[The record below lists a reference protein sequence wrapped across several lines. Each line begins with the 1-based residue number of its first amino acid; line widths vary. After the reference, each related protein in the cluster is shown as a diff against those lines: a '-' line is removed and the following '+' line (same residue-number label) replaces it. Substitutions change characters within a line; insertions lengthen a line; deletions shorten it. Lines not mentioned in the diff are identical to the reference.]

1 MQRFGFLLIPGF
13 SMLSLA
19 AAVEP
24 LRMANAQAEE
34 ELYQW
39 DFLSWDNTS
48 VNASNNM
55 VTAPTIDVDQ
65 VKMLDVLLVVA
76 GINVATYGDDVFFA
90 WLRQAS
96 RQVDLLGSTSTGALL
111 LAKAKLLRHKT
122 CTIHWEYVDSFREQ
136 FPDVWMSGELYEFDG
151 SLFTCSGGSA
161 GLDMMLQIIADQHG
175 YELALL
181 VAEQYMHPHI
191 RPPHQDQRMRL
202 QSRLNINNPRLIKAL
217 DIMRQNLEAPLT
229 CQELADASN
238 MSARQMER
246 LFKQYL
252 HQSPGQYYLHLRL
265 EKTQQLLRQSSLS
278 VLQVATACG
287 FSSTSYLAR
296 CYQKKYACS
305 PRQERAR
312 NSNRYNL
319 FLCCVMGHF

>member
-1 MQRFGFLLIPGF
+1 MQRFGFFLVPGF

-24 LRMANAQAEE
+24 LRMANAQAQE

-39 DFLSWDNTS
+39 EFLSWDDIPVS
-48 VNASNNM
+48 ASNQM
-55 VTAPTIDVDQ
+55 VTAPTINVDQ
-65 VKMLDVLLVVA
+65 VKVLDVLLIVA

-90 WLRQAS
+90 WLRQAA
-96 RQVDLLGSTSTGALL
+96 RQVDLLGSTSTGSLL

-202 QSRLNINNPRLIKAL
+202 QSRLNINNPRLIKAI
-217 DIMRQNLEAPLT
+217 DFMRQNLDAPLT

-252 HQSPGQYYLHLRL
+252 QHSPGQYYLHLRL

-296 CYQKKYACS
+296 CYQKKYDCS

-312 NSNRYNL
+312 NSNR
-319 FLCCVMGHF
+319 

>member
-34 ELYQW
+34 ELFQW
-39 DFLSWDNTS
+39 DFLSWGNTS

-191 RPPHQDQRMRL
+191 SPPHQDQRMRL

-312 NSNRYNL
+312 NSNR
-319 FLCCVMGHF
+319 

>member
-229 CQELADASN
+229 CQELADASY

-312 NSNRYNL
+312 NSNR
-319 FLCCVMGHF
+319 

>member
-39 DFLSWDNTS
+39 DFLTWDNTS

-55 VTAPTIDVDQ
+55 VTTPTINVDQ

-96 RQVDLLGSTSTGALL
+96 RQVDLLGSTSTGSLL

-217 DIMRQNLEAPLT
+217 DIMRQNLASPLT

-305 PRQERAR
+305 PRQERSH
-312 NSNRYNL
+312 NSNR
-319 FLCCVMGHF
+319 

>member
-1 MQRFGFLLIPGF
+1 MQRFGFFLVPGF

-24 LRMANAQAEE
+24 LRMANAQAQE

-39 DFLSWDNTS
+39 EFLSWDDIPVS
-48 VNASNNM
+48 ASNQM
-55 VTAPTIDVDQ
+55 ITAPTVNVDQ
-65 VKMLDVLLVVA
+65 VKVLDVLLIVA
-76 GINVATYGDDVFFA
+76 GINVAAYGDDVFFA
-90 WLRQAS
+90 WLRQAA
-96 RQVDLLGSTSTGALL
+96 RQVDLLGSTSTGSLL

-151 SLFTCSGGSA
+151 TLFTCSGGSA

-202 QSRLNINNPRLIKAL
+202 QSRLNINNPRLIKAI
-217 DIMRQNLEAPLT
+217 DFMRQNLDAPLT
-229 CQELADASN
+229 CQELANASN
-238 MSARQMER
+238 ISARQMER
-246 LFKQYL
+246 LFNQYL
-252 HQSPGQYYLHLRL
+252 QQSPGQYYLHLRL

-296 CYQKKYACS
+296 CYQKKYGCS

-312 NSNRYNL
+312 NSNR
-319 FLCCVMGHF
+319 

>member
-65 VKMLDVLLVVA
+65 VKILDVLLVVA

-151 SLFTCSGGSA
+151 NLFTCSGGSA

-265 EKTQQLLRQSSLS
+265 EKTQLLLRQSSLS

-312 NSNRYNL
+312 NSNR
-319 FLCCVMGHF
+319 

>member
-1 MQRFGFLLIPGF
+1 MQRFGFFLVPGF

-24 LRMANAQAEE
+24 LRMANAQAQE

-39 DFLSWDNTS
+39 EFLSWDDIPVS
-48 VNASNNM
+48 ASNQM
-55 VTAPTIDVDQ
+55 VTAPTINVDQ
-65 VKMLDVLLVVA
+65 VKVLDVLLIVA

-90 WLRQAS
+90 WLRQAA
-96 RQVDLLGSTSTGALL
+96 RQVDLLGSTSTGSLL

-202 QSRLNINNPRLIKAL
+202 QSRLNINNPRLIKAI
-217 DIMRQNLEAPLT
+217 DFMRQNLDAPLT

-238 MSARQMER
+238 MSA
-246 LFKQYL
+246 
-252 HQSPGQYYLHLRL
+252 PG
-265 EKTQQLLRQSSLS
+265 KGTQ
-278 VLQVATACG
+278 
-287 FSSTSYLAR
+287 
-296 CYQKKYACS
+296 
-305 PRQERAR
+305 
-312 NSNRYNL
+312 
-319 FLCCVMGHF
+319 

>member
-55 VTAPTIDVDQ
+55 VTAPTIEVDQ

-312 NSNRYNL
+312 NSNR
-319 FLCCVMGHF
+319 

>member
-76 GINVATYGDDVFFA
+76 GINVATYGDDVFFS

-312 NSNRYNL
+312 NSNR
-319 FLCCVMGHF
+319 

>member
-1 MQRFGFLLIPGF
+1 MQRFGFFLVPGF

-24 LRMANAQAEE
+24 LRMANAQAQE

-39 DFLSWDNTS
+39 EFLSWDDLPVS
-48 VNASNNM
+48 ASNQM
-55 VTAPTIDVDQ
+55 VTAPTINVDQ
-65 VKMLDVLLVVA
+65 VKVLDVLLIVA

-90 WLRQAS
+90 WLRQAA
-96 RQVDLLGSTSTGALL
+96 RQVDLLGSTSTGSLL

-202 QSRLNINNPRLIKAL
+202 QSRLNINNPRLIKAI
-217 DIMRQNLEAPLT
+217 DFMRQNLDAPLT

-252 HQSPGQYYLHLRL
+252 QHSPGQYYLHLRL

-296 CYQKKYACS
+296 CYQKKYDCS

-312 NSNRYNL
+312 NSNR
-319 FLCCVMGHF
+319 

>member
-1 MQRFGFLLIPGF
+1 
-13 SMLSLA
+13 
-19 AAVEP
+19 
-24 LRMANAQAEE
+24 
-34 ELYQW
+34 QW
-39 DFLSWDNTS
+39 DFLSWGNTS

-312 NSNRYNL
+312 NSNR
-319 FLCCVMGHF
+319 

>member
-312 NSNRYNL
+312 NSNR
-319 FLCCVMGHF
+319 

>member
-1 MQRFGFLLIPGF
+1 MCFYGLIMQRFGFFLVPGF

-19 AAVEP
+19 AALEP
-24 LRMANAQAEE
+24 LRMANAQAGD

-39 DFLSWDNTS
+39 EFLSWDGS
-48 VNASNNM
+48 PVSASNYM
-55 VTAPTIDVDQ
+55 TTAPTISLDQ
-65 VKMLDVLLVVA
+65 VKSLDVLLVVA
-76 GINVATYGDDVFFA
+76 GINVASYGNDKFFA
-90 WLRQAS
+90 WLRQAA
-96 RQVDLLGSTSTGALL
+96 RQVDMLGSTSTGSLL

-202 QSRLNINNPRLIKAL
+202 QSRLNINNPRLIKAI
-217 DIMRQNLEAPLT
+217 DIMRQNLEVPLT

-252 HQSPGQYYLHLRL
+252 QQSPGQYYLHLRL

-278 VLQVATACG
+278 VLQIATACG

-296 CYQKKYACS
+296 CYQKKYSCS

-312 NSNRYNL
+312 NSNR
-319 FLCCVMGHF
+319 

>member
-1 MQRFGFLLIPGF
+1 MQRFGFFLVPGF

-24 LRMANAQAEE
+24 LRMANAQAQE

-39 DFLSWDNTS
+39 EFLSWDDIPVS
-48 VNASNNM
+48 ASNQM
-55 VTAPTIDVDQ
+55 ITAPTVNVDQ
-65 VKMLDVLLVVA
+65 VKVLDVLLIVA
-76 GINVATYGDDVFFA
+76 GINVAAYGDDVFFA
-90 WLRQAS
+90 WLRQAA
-96 RQVDLLGSTSTGALL
+96 RQVDLLGSTSTGSLL

-202 QSRLNINNPRLIKAL
+202 QSRLNINNPRLIKAI
-217 DIMRQNLEAPLT
+217 DFMRQNLDAPLT
-229 CQELADASN
+229 CQELANASN
-238 MSARQMER
+238 ISARQMER
-246 LFKQYL
+246 LFNQYL
-252 HQSPGQYYLHLRL
+252 QQSPGQYYLHLRL

-296 CYQKKYACS
+296 CYQKKYGCS

-312 NSNRYNL
+312 NSNR
-319 FLCCVMGHF
+319 

>member
-90 WLRQAS
+90 WLRKAS

-312 NSNRYNL
+312 NSNR
-319 FLCCVMGHF
+319 

>member
-151 SLFTCSGGSA
+151 NLFTCSGGSA

-312 NSNRYNL
+312 NSNR
-319 FLCCVMGHF
+319 

>member
-265 EKTQQLLRQSSLS
+265 EKSQQLLRQSSLS

-312 NSNRYNL
+312 NSNR
-319 FLCCVMGHF
+319 

>member
-1 MQRFGFLLIPGF
+1 MQRFGFFLVPGF

-19 AAVEP
+19 AVLEP
-24 LRMANAQAEE
+24 LRMANAQACE

-39 DFLSWDNTS
+39 DFLSWDGTPVS
-48 VNASNNM
+48 ASNQM
-55 VTAPTIDVDQ
+55 KTAATIGLEQ
-65 VKMLDVLLVVA
+65 VKDLDVLLLVA
-76 GINVATYGDDVFFA
+76 GINVAAYGDDKLFA
-90 WLRQAS
+90 WLRQAA
-96 RQVDLLGSTSTGALL
+96 RQVELLGSTSTGTLL

-151 SLFTCSGGSA
+151 NLFTCSGGSA
-161 GLDMMLQIIADQHG
+161 GLDMMLQIIADKHG

-202 QSRLNINNPRLIKAL
+202 QSRLNINNPRLIKAI

-246 LFKQYL
+246 LFKQHLQY
-252 HQSPGQYYLHLRL
+252 SPGQYYLHLRL

-278 VLQVATACG
+278 VLQIATACG

-305 PRQERAR
+305 PRQERAHS
-312 NSNRYNL
+312 SNR
-319 FLCCVMGHF
+319 

>member
-217 DIMRQNLEAPLT
+217 DIMRQNLGSTPDPVKNWQTLLICLRDRWSGYLNST
-229 CQELADASN
+229 CIKALVSII
-238 MSARQMER
+238 
-246 LFKQYL
+246 
-252 HQSPGQYYLHLRL
+252 
-265 EKTQQLLRQSSLS
+265 
-278 VLQVATACG
+278 CI
-287 FSSTSYLAR
+287 
-296 CYQKKYACS
+296 
-305 PRQERAR
+305 
-312 NSNRYNL
+312 
-319 FLCCVMGHF
+319 

>member
-1 MQRFGFLLIPGF
+1 MQRFGFFLVPGF

-24 LRMANAQAEE
+24 LRMANAQAQE

-39 DFLSWDNTS
+39 EFLSWDDIPVS
-48 VNASNNM
+48 ASNQM
-55 VTAPTIDVDQ
+55 VTAPTINVDQ
-65 VKMLDVLLVVA
+65 VKVLDVLLIVA

-90 WLRQAS
+90 WLRQAA
-96 RQVDLLGSTSTGALL
+96 RQVDLLGSTSTGSLL

-202 QSRLNINNPRLIKAL
+202 QSRLNINNPRLIKAI
-217 DIMRQNLEAPLT
+217 DFMRQNLDAPLT

-252 HQSPGQYYLHLRL
+252 QHSPGQYYLHLRL

-296 CYQKKYACS
+296 CYQKKYYCS

-312 NSNRYNL
+312 NSNR
-319 FLCCVMGHF
+319 

>member
-1 MQRFGFLLIPGF
+1 MQRFGFFLVPGF

-24 LRMANAQAEE
+24 LRMANAQAQE

-39 DFLSWDNTS
+39 EFLSWDDIPVS
-48 VNASNNM
+48 ASNQM
-55 VTAPTIDVDQ
+55 VTAPTIKVDQ
-65 VKMLDVLLVVA
+65 VKVLDVLLIVA

-90 WLRQAS
+90 WLRQAA
-96 RQVDLLGSTSTGALL
+96 RQVDLLGSTSTGSLL

-202 QSRLNINNPRLIKAL
+202 QSRLNINNPRLIKAI
-217 DIMRQNLEAPLT
+217 DFMRQNLDAPLT

-252 HQSPGQYYLHLRL
+252 QHSPGQYYLHLRL

-296 CYQKKYACS
+296 CYQKKYDCS

-312 NSNRYNL
+312 NSNR
-319 FLCCVMGHF
+319 

>member
-1 MQRFGFLLIPGF
+1 
-13 SMLSLA
+13 
-19 AAVEP
+19 
-24 LRMANAQAEE
+24 MANAQAEE

-265 EKTQQLLRQSSLS
+265 EKTQHLLRQSSLS

-312 NSNRYNL
+312 NSNR
-319 FLCCVMGHF
+319 

>member
-1 MQRFGFLLIPGF
+1 MQLFGFLLIPGF

-312 NSNRYNL
+312 NSNR
-319 FLCCVMGHF
+319 

>member
-181 VAEQYMHPHI
+181 VAEQYMH
-191 RPPHQDQRMRL
+191 
-202 QSRLNINNPRLIKAL
+202 LIKAL

-312 NSNRYNL
+312 NSNR
-319 FLCCVMGHF
+319 

>member
-1 MQRFGFLLIPGF
+1 MQRFGFFLVPGF

-24 LRMANAQAEE
+24 LRMANAQAQE

-39 DFLSWDNTS
+39 EFLSWHDIPVS
-48 VNASNNM
+48 ASNQM
-55 VTAPTIDVDQ
+55 VTAPTINVDQ
-65 VKMLDVLLVVA
+65 VKVLDVLLIVA
-76 GINVATYGDDVFFA
+76 GINVAAYGDDVFFA
-90 WLRQAS
+90 WLRQAA
-96 RQVDLLGSTSTGALL
+96 RQVDLLGSTSTGSLL

-202 QSRLNINNPRLIKAL
+202 QSRLNINNPRLIKAI
-217 DIMRQNLEAPLT
+217 DFMRQNLDAPLT
-229 CQELADASN
+229 CQELANASN
-238 MSARQMER
+238 ISARQMER
-246 LFKQYL
+246 LFNQYL
-252 HQSPGQYYLHLRL
+252 QQSPGQYYLHLRL

-296 CYQKKYACS
+296 CYQKKYGCS

-312 NSNRYNL
+312 NSNR
-319 FLCCVMGHF
+319 

>member
-55 VTAPTIDVDQ
+55 VTTPTINVDQ

-151 SLFTCSGGSA
+151 NLFTCSGGSA

-312 NSNRYNL
+312 NSNR
-319 FLCCVMGHF
+319 

>member
-55 VTAPTIDVDQ
+55 VTTPTINVDQ

-96 RQVDLLGSTSTGALL
+96 RQVDLLGSTSTGSLL

-217 DIMRQNLEAPLT
+217 DIMRQNLESPLT

-305 PRQERAR
+305 PRQERAH
-312 NSNRYNL
+312 NSNR
-319 FLCCVMGHF
+319 

>member
-55 VTAPTIDVDQ
+55 VTAPTIDADQ

-312 NSNRYNL
+312 NSNR
-319 FLCCVMGHF
+319 

>member
-191 RPPHQDQRMRL
+191 RPPPQDQRMRL

-312 NSNRYNL
+312 NSNR
-319 FLCCVMGHF
+319 

>member
-65 VKMLDVLLVVA
+65 VKILDVLLVVA

-151 SLFTCSGGSA
+151 NLFTCSGGSA
-161 GLDMMLQIIADQHG
+161 GLDMILQIIADQHG

-312 NSNRYNL
+312 NSNR
-319 FLCCVMGHF
+319 

>member
-34 ELYQW
+34 ELFQW

-90 WLRQAS
+90 WLRKAS

-312 NSNRYNL
+312 NSNR
-319 FLCCVMGHF
+319 

>member
-65 VKMLDVLLVVA
+65 VKILDVLLVVA

-151 SLFTCSGGSA
+151 ILFTCSGGSA

-305 PRQERAR
+305 PRQERAH
-312 NSNRYNL
+312 NSNR
-319 FLCCVMGHF
+319 

>member
-34 ELYQW
+34 ELFQW
-39 DFLSWDNTS
+39 DFLSWGNTS

-136 FPDVWMSGELYEFDG
+136 FPDVWRSGELYEFDG

-312 NSNRYNL
+312 NSNR
-319 FLCCVMGHF
+319 

>member
-39 DFLSWDNTS
+39 DFLSWDNIS

-65 VKMLDVLLVVA
+65 VKILDVLLVVA
-76 GINVATYGDDVFFA
+76 GINVATYGDGVFFA

-151 SLFTCSGGSA
+151 NLFTCSGGSA

-312 NSNRYNL
+312 NSNR
-319 FLCCVMGHF
+319 

>member
-1 MQRFGFLLIPGF
+1 MQRFGFFLVPGF

-24 LRMANAQAEE
+24 LRMANAQAQE

-39 DFLSWDNTS
+39 EFLSWDDIPVS
-48 VNASNNM
+48 ASNQM
-55 VTAPTIDVDQ
+55 VTAPTINVDQ
-65 VKMLDVLLVVA
+65 VKVLDVLLIVA

-90 WLRQAS
+90 WLRQAA
-96 RQVDLLGSTSTGALL
+96 RQVDLLGSTSTGSLL

-202 QSRLNINNPRLIKAL
+202 QSRLNINNPRLIKAI
-217 DIMRQNLEAPLT
+217 DFMQNE
-229 CQELADASN
+229 EV
-238 MSARQMER
+238 
-246 LFKQYL
+246 
-252 HQSPGQYYLHLRL
+252 
-265 EKTQQLLRQSSLS
+265 S
-278 VLQVATACG
+278 VLVTDLYTTD
-287 FSSTSYLAR
+287 FREL
-296 CYQKKYACS
+296 
-305 PRQERAR
+305 
-312 NSNRYNL
+312 
-319 FLCCVMGHF
+319 

>member
-136 FPDVWMSGELYEFDG
+136 FPDVWLSGELYEFDG

-312 NSNRYNL
+312 NSNR
-319 FLCCVMGHF
+319 

>member
-151 SLFTCSGGSA
+151 ILFTCSGGSA

-191 RPPHQDQRMRL
+191 RPPHPDQRMRL

-217 DIMRQNLEAPLT
+217 DIMRQNVEAPLT

-312 NSNRYNL
+312 NSNR
-319 FLCCVMGHF
+319 

>member
-1 MQRFGFLLIPGF
+1 
-13 SMLSLA
+13 MLSLA

-24 LRMANAQAEE
+24 LRMANAQAKDG
-34 ELYQW
+34 LYQW
-39 DFLSWDNTS
+39 EFLSWDS
-48 VNASNNM
+48 LPVSASNQM
-55 VTAPTIDVDQ
+55 VTTPTINLDQ
-65 VKMLDVLLVVA
+65 VKTLDVLLVVA
-76 GINVATYGDDVFFA
+76 GINVASYGNDKFFA

-96 RQVDLLGSTSTGALL
+96 RQVDLLGSTSTGSLL

-151 SLFTCSGGSA
+151 NLFTCSGGSA
-161 GLDMMLQIIADQHG
+161 GLDMMLKIIADKHG

-202 QSRLNINNPRLIKAL
+202 QSRLNINNPRLIKAI
-217 DIMRQNLEAPLT
+217 DIMRQNLEVPLT

-252 HQSPGQYYLHLRL
+252 QQSPGQYYLHLRL

-278 VLQVATACG
+278 VLQIATACG

-312 NSNRYNL
+312 NSNR
-319 FLCCVMGHF
+319 